1 MSEKSERQ
9 EPYRLTINHRTFDV
23 RDLSP
28 DCAFEIFAGDDGGL
42 LLVCT
47 ASARIYGLG
56 AAEAESLANDMLR
69 MVGQIRSSRSMA

>member
-1 MSEKSERQ
+1 MSGQSEQQ
-9 EPYRLTINHRTFDV
+9 EPYRLAINQRTFDV
-23 RDLSP
+23 RDLSS

-42 LLVCT
+42 FLVCT

-69 MVGQIRSSRSMA
+69 MVEQVRASGPVP